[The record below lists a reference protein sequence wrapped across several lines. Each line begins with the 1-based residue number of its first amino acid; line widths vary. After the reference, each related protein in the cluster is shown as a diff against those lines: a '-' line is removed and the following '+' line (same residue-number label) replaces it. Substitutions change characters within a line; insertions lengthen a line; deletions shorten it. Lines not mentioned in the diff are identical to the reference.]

1 MIELITIVGC
11 VTGGQSI
18 SDKANSR
25 LGNLWNIIPSSIK
38 LFEEQEI
45 SLQIKDSGVAY
56 FFMEFTENKLCILK
70 ILLPKNKAGTGR
82 MNMLSQNQNK
92 SNEISNLKKKNHAH
106 ETTVSIT
113 KIKSQIKSLHSKH
126 GSKVLKIINSV
137 GNWKI
142 YEILV

>member
-1 MIELITIVGC
+1 MGLAFISFHMPKGVG
-11 VTGGQSI
+11 GPILALASYFEQFYP
-18 SDKANSR
+18 
-25 LGNLWNIIPSSIK
+25 LSSG
-38 LFEEQEI
+38 LEQEM

-56 FFMEFTENKLCILK
+56 FFLEFTEHKPCVLK

-92 SNEISNLKKKNHAH
+92 SNEISNLKKKNRGH

-113 KIKSQIKSLHSKH
+113 KIKTQIKSLYSKH

-142 YEILV
+142 CEILV